1 MFPLIYPSTRVK
13 IAAVLLA
20 AVWVTGTVWAAP
32 FNWLHLAAASFS
44 GALLAGLWFRVM
56 HGPMRFGTA
65 FASEISSVRRFGW
78 AALMLA
84 TGFAASYLHSH
95 VDPLLPAGEWHR
107 LLSNL
112 FIVTVWPALMWPLQS
127 LGTRAFNGN
136 LVGAKS

>member
-1 MFPLIYPSTRVK
+1 MFPLVYPSTRVK
-13 IAAVLLA
+13 LVAVVLAAIWVAGTVWNAPFSWLNLAATSVSGVLLA
-20 AVWVTGTVWAAP
+20 R
-32 FNWLHLAAASFS
+32 
-44 GALLAGLWFRVM
+44 LWFRMM

-65 FASEISSVRRFGW
+65 FEASAAHRFGW

-84 TGFAASYLHSH
+84 TGLAASYLHRH

-112 FIVTVWPALMWPLQS
+112 FIFTVWPALMWPRQS
-127 LGTRAFNGN
+127 FGTRAFNGN

>member
-13 IAAVLLA
+13 LAAVFLA
-20 AVWVTGTVWAAP
+20 AVWIAGTVWDAP
-32 FNWLHLAAASFS
+32 FSWLNLAATSVG
-44 GALLAGLWFRVM
+44 GALLAWLWFRMM

-65 FASEISSVRRFGW
+65 YASEASGARRFGW
-78 AALMLA
+78 AALILA
-84 TGFAASYLHSH
+84 TGLATSYLHRH

-112 FIVTVWPALMWPLQS
+112 FIVTAWPALMWPLQS
-127 LGTRAFNGN
+127 FGTRAFNGD